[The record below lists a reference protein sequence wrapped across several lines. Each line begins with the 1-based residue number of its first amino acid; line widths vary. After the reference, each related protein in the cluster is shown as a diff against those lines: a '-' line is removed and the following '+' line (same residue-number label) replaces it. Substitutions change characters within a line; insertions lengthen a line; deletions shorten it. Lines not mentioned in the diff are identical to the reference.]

1 MMSKQSFDFPL
12 WTYILLSIAF
22 RPSLCFLSRWCLYGA
37 AMDIGH
43 VGSARQAALEGLRA
57 AQTRLSNALLQSH
70 QRLQN
75 LSRQSRPPLSTFQAK
90 FGLRLGQ
97 TLHHETFLVYMA
109 FQAWKSGDSYGNAT
123 SLVLR
128 KARRAD
134 AIWLERVWTSWR
146 LQGQLQKKDHRNIQ
160 RLEAIANMEERRQA
174 ASEVLHQ
181 QLTIAET
188 LLSERQKR
196 TQKEKLQRRSFAAW
210 SRHSQCTFAARSQRA
225 MKLQLEVVNEPH
237 DSGVQNEQEGR
248 ELELQRWADLLRR
261 RSQDLRRDATTL
273 EFASGDFK
281 GSRGRAVL
289 RLCWCQWQSWRREH
303 HTHVTDRQEQ
313 ALLGGHFLPKSKGR
327 QCLGRTW
334 RAWQR
339 LCSGA
344 ERPRPVW
351 LQEQHHRLLTK
362 VMGRLTKYQ
371 PSHWLLRLVMAA
383 WFIFGRLR
391 PARQR
396 LHHLATAARHSDA
409 QAVMAATAA
418 LAPGVI
424 HLPSPVAS
432 TPEVHWTP
440 LTHRARSQ
448 RLPLRLL
455 SSRDFWTQKSW
466 IRAWRFWVAKERAFN
481 AMLNVTLEDGD
492 TFLVSPK
499 RVAFRH

>member
-1 MMSKQSFDFPL
+1 
-12 WTYILLSIAF
+12 
-22 RPSLCFLSRWCLYGA
+22 
-37 AMDIGH
+37 MDIGH
-43 VGSARQAALEGLRA
+43 VGSGRQAALEGLRA
-57 AQTRLSNALLQSH
+57 AQTRLSNVLLQSH

-75 LSRQSRPPLSTFQAK
+75 LSRQSRPPISTFQAK

-109 FQAWKSGDSYGNAT
+109 FQAWKPRDCYGNET
-123 SLVLR
+123 NLVLR
-128 KARRAD
+128 KARRAN

-146 LQGQLQKKDHRNIQ
+146 LQGQLQKKDQRDMQ
-160 RLEAIANMEERRQA
+160 RLEAVANMEERRQA
-174 ASEVLHQ
+174 ASEALHQ

-188 LLSERQKR
+188 FLSQRQKR

-210 SRHSQCTFAARSQRA
+210 SRHSQGTFAARSQRA
-225 MKLQLEVVNEPH
+225 MKLQEVVNEPH

-261 RSQDLRRDATTL
+261 RSQDLRDATTL
-273 EFASGDFK
+273 EFASGDFT
-281 GSRGRAVL
+281 GCPGRAVL

-303 HTHVTDRQEQ
+303 HTRVTDRQEQ
-313 ALLGGHFLPKSKGR
+313 ALLGGHFLPKNKGR
-327 QCLGRTW
+327 QCLGRAW

-344 ERPRPVW
+344 ERLRPVW

-371 PSHWLLRLVMAA
+371 PMPSHWLLRRVMAA

-418 LAPGVI
+418 LAPGVTN
-424 HLPSPVAS
+424 LPSTAVAS

-440 LTHRARSQ
+440 LTHRTRSQ

-466 IRAWRFWVAKERAFN
+466 IRAWRFLVAKEQAFN
-481 AMLNVTLEDGD
+481 AMLELTLEDED